1 MKKVC
6 VIVLLAATLLLSAAC
21 SQKNNSSDKNSS
33 TSPLSGTSSSASDIS
48 GTSSSEASVS
58 EEEKTSSDSS
68 TAPAIEDATFENSKD
83 YSSNPVSKF
92 VDVSKITDKTKAD
105 VLDVIGSSALTIK
118 AEGSFTIAQG
128 ISVSFSAQIS
138 KDGSSSCF
146 NLSLGGRESVVL
158 KNEKGTYSLDTAKK
172 TASLIKSADAS
183 ESATSAFY
191 SNPASSQVLSYLAST
206 FGQAPLTYVR
216 NGEEEYK
223 GASLSFEEYAVGD
236 NSIKLYYDGHVLK
249 YIVLDKKGVASTITV
264 KELKAEADPS
274 LLTIPSDYTITE

>member
-158 KNEKGTYSLDTAKK
+158 KKRKRYLFTRYRQKDRFSDKIRRCLRKCHQCLLQQPRFFTG
-172 TASLIKSADAS
+172 
-183 ESATSAFY
+183 AFL
-191 SNPASSQVLSYLAST
+191 PRFYLWS
-206 FGQAPLTYVR
+206 GSPYLCQKR
-216 NGEEEYK
+216 
-223 GASLSFEEYAVGD
+223 
-236 NSIKLYYDGHVLK
+236 
-249 YIVLDKKGVASTITV
+249 
-264 KELKAEADPS
+264 
-274 LLTIPSDYTITE
+274 